1 MKHAEEPTIY
11 LDVDAIR
18 RIQMLMVLCSLLP
31 PDGKLRE
38 VLELALALHEEPV
51 LAKVQ
56 PITDLHPFA
65 TKEWLESLWLS
76 EGLPEEQRELV
87 AWQNNSEN
95 MGPALAELKNVEKQL
110 GIGLVPQKHDL
121 LSPHSQEES

>member
-65 TKEWLESLWLS
+65 TKEWLESLWLD
-76 EGLPEEQRELV
+76 EGLPAEQRELV

-110 GIGLVPQKHDL
+110 GIGLVPQMYAL
-121 LSPHSQEES
+121 LSPHSQEEA